1 MRTQLRPMGNS
12 SGVIIPKPFMAQL
25 GLEPG
30 AELEMTLEGDSV
42 VIKAAPAHPRL
53 GWAEAAKA
61 IAEAGDDTPVWDDF
75 GNAGDDELT
84 W

>member
-25 GLEPG
+25 GLAPG
-30 AELEMTLEGDSV
+30 AELEMTLEGNRV
-42 VIKAAPAHPRL
+42 VITPVPAHPRE
-53 GWAEAAKA
+53 GWAEAARA
-61 IAEAGDDTPVWDDF
+61 IAEAGDDGPVWDDF